1 LTEKIG
7 ISEKHIIKYLK
18 IVQQPLSLSM
28 VVRSGEEEGE
38 LEDFIED
45 DYSLSPAEHQ
55 LALYCVEQ
63 LEAF

>member
-1 LTEKIG
+1 
-7 ISEKHIIKYLK
+7 
-18 IVQQPLSLSM
+18 M